1 MCHLFT
7 FYLWS
12 ASLILCVLM
21 VQREEKFRSV
31 LHADI
36 LVLLV
41 LEFVSGK
48 IFWTICSSFAFYL
61 WSASLV
67 LCAWRRLR
75 ENCAP
80 GYQWRHVSLLF
91 VCDIVTTVPFFYP
104 LFVECEALDR
114 VCMVQ
119 SENRKGVFSVWYSQK
134 LPPLTP
140 TVSKG
145 QSGGQSGSNECF
157 LRFPVKR
164 KGLNHQGHRT
174 TLGRA
179 RNSYKRL
186 VRYVFLVC
194 EMSYNTALKLFG
206 LSPLHINPGT
216 WERGPGNQR
225 PPVALK

>member
-1 MCHLFT
+1 MLEFCLRVTLWREKKMLSMCRLFT

-12 ASLILCVLM
+12 ASLIVCVLM

-48 IFWTICSSFAFYL
+48 IFWTLCSSFAFYL

-91 VCDIVTTVPFFYP
+91 VCDIVTTVLFFYP
-104 LFVECEALDR
+104 LFVECGALDR

-119 SENRKGVFSVWYSQK
+119 SENRKGVFSIWCSQK
-134 LPPLTP
+134 LPRLTP
-140 TVSKG
+140 TVSRG
-145 QSGGQSGSNECF
+145 QSGGQSGFHTCF
-157 LRFPVKR
+157 FFFFFMTRAHKEGLCSARDIKLSLEMAKILTKPCQIYASGLRSF
-164 KGLNHQGHRT
+164 
-174 TLGRA
+174 
-179 RNSYKRL
+179 
-186 VRYVFLVC
+186 
-194 EMSYNTALKLFG
+194 
-206 LSPLHINPGT
+206 
-216 WERGPGNQR
+216 
-225 PPVALK
+225 